1 MKVTATCVRIPGLQT
16 ERRKAVYTQAVS
28 MFTAGLTFLFE
39 TTVKG
44 MLYVDKAQ
52 PVPSTKME
60 FFSHSRRE
68 FRFLSEGLLS
78 LSVSP

>member
-1 MKVTATCVRIPGLQT
+1 MKVTAMFVRIPGLQT

-39 TTVKG
+39 TTVKR

-52 PVPSTKME
+52 PVLSTKME
-60 FFSHSRRE
+60 FSHSR
-68 FRFLSEGLLS
+68 
-78 LSVSP
+78 